1 MKPIYKIENLSFS
14 YNKIKQIFH
23 QVHLELDLKKIT
35 LLEGANGSGKTTFCR
50 LLAGLENIFSG
61 SILLDGMNISKLSI
75 NKISENIVYIKQE
88 PQANIVASTAD
99 EDMYIWQSKF
109 LHNET
114 ETSVQLRKKA
124 LSKFK
129 MESVKDAP
137 VWNMSGG
144 EIKRIALSALIL
156 NYNKYWILDEPT
168 AGLDKKSVD
177 ILIDMIRTR
186 KNDGYGTLIVTH
198 RIKEIEH
205 LIDIKM
211 QIENWKI
218 NRIR

>member
-1 MKPIYKIENLSFS
+1 MKPIYKIDNLSFS
-14 YNKIKQIFH
+14 YNDKKQIFS
-23 QVHLELDLKKIT
+23 QFHLELDLKKIT

-50 LLAGLENIFSG
+50 LLAGLENFFSG
-61 SILLDGMNISKLSI
+61 SILLDGVNISKLSI

-88 PQANIVASTAD
+88 PLANIVASTAD
-99 EDMYIWQSKF
+99 EDLFIWQSKF

-114 ETSVQLRKKA
+114 ETFAKLRKEA

-129 MESVKDAP
+129 MKPAKDAP

-144 EIKRIALSALIL
+144 EIKRIALSALLL

-168 AGLDKKSVD
+168 AGLDKKSVG
-177 ILIDMIRTR
+177 ILIDIIQKR
-186 KNDGYGTLIVTH
+186 KNNGYGALIVTH
-198 RIKEIEH
+198 RIKEFEH

-218 NRIR
+218 DRIR